1 MKAPIVKPILYISKV
16 YSDGTHP
23 IMVRITKNRKRVYK
37 AIGYSVLQENWDFE
51 NDCCYEKKPAISKR
65 QEGQL
70 NSTKL
75 IELKKRY
82 SQAKILSNASHIN
95 SIINDAVADINNIS
109 DKLKI
114 NEESLEVENFRQKLN
129 PKKETMDIKI
139 NIHVYGTSLQEKYL
153 KSGSVGTY
161 KRYKVV
167 LDKLLKFKP
176 LRKLEFSMVDL
187 NFLEEYELFLQ
198 KQKYRV
204 GKLNEQSYKVN
215 TIHNH
220 LKTLRAIYYSAI
232 KEEII
237 SQGKNPFIIFKLK
250 SDNSVKKD
258 KLDVAEIIRIETLEL
273 DKGSLIWHIRN
284 CFLFS
289 FYCAGIRVGDLL
301 QLKWE
306 NITASKRVEY
316 KMDKTGGFK
325 SVMLIPK
332 AIEIL
337 EAYKNKGSKLSDY
350 IFPLID
356 SNADLV
362 KPDVIFNQISSKT
375 ALINKYLK
383 KIAILADIEKPL
395 TTHIARHSFSDIA
408 RKRGANIYDISKM
421 LGHSSI
427 KITEAYL
434 ASIDIESQDSSH
446 SNAMNF

>member
-204 GKLNEQSYKVN
+204 GMENPVKL
-215 TIHNH
+215 T
-220 LKTLRAIYYSAI
+220 
-232 KEEII
+232 
-237 SQGKNPFIIFKLK
+237 P
-250 SDNSVKKD
+250 
-258 KLDVAEIIRIETLEL
+258 
-273 DKGSLIWHIRN
+273 
-284 CFLFS
+284 
-289 FYCAGIRVGDLL
+289 
-301 QLKWE
+301 
-306 NITASKRVEY
+306 
-316 KMDKTGGFK
+316 
-325 SVMLIPK
+325 
-332 AIEIL
+332 
-337 EAYKNKGSKLSDY
+337 
-350 IFPLID
+350 
-356 SNADLV
+356 
-362 KPDVIFNQISSKT
+362 
-375 ALINKYLK
+375 
-383 KIAILADIEKPL
+383 
-395 TTHIARHSFSDIA
+395 
-408 RKRGANIYDISKM
+408 
-421 LGHSSI
+421 
-427 KITEAYL
+427 
-434 ASIDIESQDSSH
+434 
-446 SNAMNF
+446 